1 MKKITILTTL
11 LLLATVVFCQN
22 RLKNDTKGIIYNTE
36 KVLDARLYS
45 FGWGWSAN
53 AQFGKIRAYN
63 RTTYYSVGL
72 GFDLK
77 HPKEVKKSAESSV
90 SSASSGF
97 SRYVFGKQN
106 YAVALRGGYGFK
118 RYYSEKASKNG
129 VAIAL
134 NMSGGPSIALMV
146 PYYLEIGSSKDQK
159 VTATKYSVENEK
171 IFLDPYRIKGNS
183 GFFKGIGETTV
194 IPGAYGQIGV
204 HLDWG
209 AFDEFVRAAEIGIQ
223 VDVYAKKLPII
234 IESPTVQNR
243 PFFFNLYLSLQLG
256 KRN

>member
-1 MKKITILTTL
+1 MKKLTTLTTL
-11 LLLATVVFCQN
+11 LLLATVVFGQN

-63 RTTYYSVGL
+63 RTTYYSLGL

-159 VTATKYSVENEK
+159 VTATKYSAETEK

-194 IPGAYGQIGV
+194 IPGAYGNVAV

-223 VDVYAKKLPII
+223 VDIYAKKLPII
-234 IESPTVQNR
+234 VESPTVQNR

>member
-11 LLLATVVFCQN
+11 SLLATVVFGQS

-36 KVLDARLYS
+36 RVLDARLYS

-63 RTTYYSVGL
+63 RTTYYSLGL

-77 HPKEVKKSAESSV
+77 HPKEVKKSTESSL
-90 SSASSGF
+90 SSVNSGF
-97 SRYVFGKQN
+97 SRYTFGKQN

-134 NMSGGPSIALMV
+134 NMSGGPSLALMV
-146 PYYLEIGSSKDQK
+146 PYYLEIGSSKDQR
-159 VTATKYSVENEK
+159 VTATKYSAETEK
-171 IFLDPYRIKGNS
+171 IFLDPYRIKGSS
-183 GFFKGIGETTV
+183 GFFKGIGETSV
-194 IPGAYGQIGV
+194 IPGAYGQVGV

-223 VDVYAKKLPII
+223 VDIYVRKLPII
-234 IESPTVQNR
+234 VESSTVQNR
-243 PFFFNLYLSLQLG
+243 PFFFNLYLSLQFG

>member
-1 MKKITILTTL
+1 MKKLTILTTL
-11 LLLATVVFCQN
+11 LLLATVVFGQN

-63 RTTYYSVGL
+63 RTTYYALGL

-77 HPKEVKKSAESSV
+77 HPKEVKKSAESSL
-90 SSASSGF
+90 SSSSSGF
-97 SRYVFGKQN
+97 SRYTFGKQN
-106 YAVALRGGYGFK
+106 YAVSLRGGYGFK

-134 NMSGGPSIALMV
+134 NMSGGPSLALMV

-171 IFLDPYRIKGNS
+171 NFLDPYRIKGNS

-194 IPGAYGQIGV
+194 VPGAYGNV
-204 HLDWG
+204 ALHLDWG
-209 AFDEFVRAAEIGIQ
+209 AFDEFVRAAEIGVQI
-223 VDVYAKKLPII
+223 DVYAKRLPIMV
-234 IESPTVQNR
+234 ESPSVQNR